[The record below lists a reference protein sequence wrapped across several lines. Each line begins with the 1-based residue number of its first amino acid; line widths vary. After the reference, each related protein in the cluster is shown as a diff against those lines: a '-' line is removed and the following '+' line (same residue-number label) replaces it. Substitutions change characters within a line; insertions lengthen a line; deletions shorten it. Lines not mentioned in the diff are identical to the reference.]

1 MVKMSHYTML
11 VAMFGTALFLFVVL
25 PIITG
30 V

>member
-1 MVKMSHYTML
+1 MVKMSHYTL
-11 VAMFGTALFLFVVL
+11 LIAMFGTAIFLFAIL